1 MKSSLNVNFSNPA
14 LFTLFDAF
22 IKKSGWKMGYLS
34 YDLKN
39 QIEDL
44 RSPSLDPQGMP
55 SLYFVQPEMV
65 FEISHGDIK
74 IIEGE
79 HHPELETVIQRLKTP
94 CNEALAPSYKLSP
107 RITKETYLSKLNQI
121 KDYIQRGEI
130 YEVNFCQEFFHHD
143 AVIEPFDLYQR
154 VHSGT
159 KAPFSAFFD
168 WGEHS
173 IMCGSPERYLKKIG
187 SKLISQ
193 PIKGTVRR
201 GADVQEDEVLKAQLS
216 ADPKER
222 SENIMITDLVRNDL
236 SKVAKK
242 GSVQVDELCG
252 IYTFETVHQMITTI
266 SAELKECVSIAEL
279 IQASFPM
286 GSMTGAPKVRAM
298 EIIDELEVS
307 KRGVYS
313 GAMGYIDPEGNM
325 DFNVVIRSLL
335 YNKKKRYLSALVGGA
350 ITAASD
356 PEKEYEECLLKAQA
370 LFKALH
376 E

>member
-1 MKSSLNVNFSNPA
+1 
-14 LFTLFDAF
+14 
-22 IKKSGWKMGYLS
+22 MGYLS

-94 CNEALAPSYKLSP
+94 CNEALAPSYKLSK

>member
-1 MKSSLNVNFSNPA
+1 
-14 LFTLFDAF
+14 
-22 IKKSGWKMGYLS
+22 MGYLS

-39 QIEDL
+39 QIEQL
-44 RSPSLDPQGMP
+44 SSPSLDPQGMP
-55 SLYFVQPEMV
+55 SLYFVKPEMV
-65 FEISHGDIK
+65 FDISYGNIK
-74 IIEGE
+74 VLEGE
-79 HHPELETVIQRLKTP
+79 DHPEVESIICCLKST
-94 CNEALAPSYKLSP
+94 CSQALAPNYKLSP
-107 RITKETYLSKLNQI
+107 RISKETYLNKLEKI
-121 KDYIQRGEI
+121 KEHIQKGDI

-143 AVIEPFDLYQR
+143 ATIRPFDIYQR
-154 VHSGT
+154 LHAAT

-168 WGEHS
+168 WDDHS
-173 IMCGSPERYLKKIG
+173 IMCGSPERYLKKVG
-187 SKLISQ
+187 GQLISQ
-193 PIKGTVRR
+193 PIKGTIRR
-201 GADVQEDEVLKAQLS
+201 GADAKEDHALKAQLS

-222 SENIMITDLVRNDL
+222 AENIMITDLVRNDL

-266 SAELKECVSIAEL
+266 SAELKDGVSIAEL
-279 IQASFPM
+279 IQATFPM

-298 EIIDELEVS
+298 QIIDELEVS
-307 KRGVYS
+307 KRGAYS

-335 YNKKKRYLSALVGGA
+335 YNKKRRYLSALVGGA

-356 PEKEYEECLLKAQA
+356 PEKEYDECLLKAQA
-370 LFKALH
+370 LFNALQ